1 MRGIM
6 TKDKDFLKEK
16 RQIIKDLSK
25 KVKQYKKGNFLYT
38 RFLIIEIIRMHASS
52 IKIDPIHSFDTY
64 FVEAS
69 NIEQIYEIYIGFL
82 FMGTTIF
89 ESDLSDEELCTLESS
104 LEQYNYLYKKSK
116 QKKLKKK

>member
-25 KVKQYKKGNFLYT
+25 KVKQYKKGDFLYT

-52 IKIDPIHSFDTY
+52 IEIDPIHSFDTY
-64 FVEAS
+64 FVDAS

-104 LEQYNYLYKKSK
+104 LEQYNYLYQKSK